1 MKYIVATDSGDV
13 VSGESAVYEKK
24 ALKIMARISKNS
36 NGWVNPFMVDVETWN
51 KPHKLNKNK
60 IIITK

>member
-1 MKYIVATDSGDV
+1 
-13 VSGESAVYEKK
+13 
-24 ALKIMARISKNS
+24 MARISKNS